1 MSRTDTCLKNKL
13 LLTLLL
19 LLIVIIGLYFA
30 TQFRG
35 VQADATPT
43 DGKDLHNQLLAE
55 PSSVRGSWLRTLNP
69 LVQDVQGGLV
79 WNSPQQQGVMR
90 FIRLPNPK
98 KGTYYQL
105 WLYDTRSQTDT
116 PVSGAT
122 FRQGSGKGE
131 WFVPIH
137 VTTPV
142 LEPYKFE
149 LPLQSEQSGVPAQ
162 LLLMMQP

>member
-1 MSRTDTCLKNKL
+1 MKASTLDYQRIQNSLSAVRLSTFEQATKTLPQALELYQWNMQVSAAFLPCLQLCEVVTRNSVAQV
-13 LLTLLL
+13 LTFRHGNRWAWERGY
-19 LLIVIIGLYFA
+19 IG
-30 TQFRG
+30 T
-35 VQADATPT
+35 
-43 DGKDLHNQLLAE
+43 
-55 PSSVRGSWLRTLNP
+55 
-69 LVQDVQGGLV
+69 
-79 WNSPQQQGVMR
+79 
-90 FIRLPNPK
+90 LPNPK

-149 LPLQSEQSGVPAQ
+149 LTLQSDQSGVPAQ